1 MFEYDKTTG
10 AVTMHQGDTGSYYV
24 HCQRKSGTPWTEN
37 DRMILTIGPRD
48 DPVIQRY
55 YRLDRAD
62 TGNGRILIEFKN
74 ADTDHVPTG
83 NYPMER
89 RYVIN
94 PTWELDEGASIP
106 TEDCAN
112 ALTSGARIIDGPIV
126 RVPKYGQSSLT
137 LTDIYGEV

>member
-10 AVTMHQGDTGSYYV
+10 AVTMHQGDTGSFYV

-74 ADTDHVPTG
+74 ADTDQVPTG
-83 NYPMER
+83 SYPLER

-94 PTWELDEGASIP
+94 PTWDLDEGASIP

-112 ALTSGARIIDGPIV
+112 ALTSGARIIDGHIV
-126 RVPKYGQSSLT
+126 RVPEHGQSSLT

>member
-1 MFEYDKTTG
+1 MRIVEKSLSAG
-10 AVTMHQGDTGSYYV
+10 APPYPLNKIGPEGRLMLLDIGT
-24 HCQRKSGTPWTEN
+24 SGT
-37 DRMILTIGPRD
+37 
-48 DPVIQRY
+48 VS
-55 YRLDRAD
+55 
-62 TGNGRILIEFKN
+62 GNGRILIEFKN

>member
-24 HCQRKSGTPWTEN
+24 HATRKSGTPWTER

-55 YRLDRAD
+55 YRLDRED

-74 ADTDHVPTG
+74 ADTDQVPTG
-83 NYPMER
+83 NYPLER

-112 ALTSGARIIDGPIV
+112 ALTSGARIIDGHIV
-126 RVPKYGQSSLT
+126 RVTEHGQSSLT